1 MNRETRKLNP
11 KLLLFMIVGIIILA
25 GVACQSG
32 EVITPA
38 EATARAKESRA
49 VVVKKTA
56 TPGGKTGSGGNV
68 IPSGSKATLVGKA
81 YLVNIYKE
89 AGSTR
94 ILTQQEKGV
103 EVDVQDVTDV
113 DGETWYL
120 IKAPAGQG
128 WVKAENLQPFESEK
142 EGAKGSEGPQIGD
155 TVFLTG
161 KAYLINLYKEPGST
175 RIIAQQE
182 RGVAVVIKDITELE
196 GETWYLI
203 DAPTGLGWV
212 KGENITTEKPQ

>member
-1 MNRETRKLNP
+1 MKQDTRNLNP
-11 KLLLFMIVGIIILA
+11 KLLLFLIVGIIILA

-38 EATARAKESRA
+38 EATARAKEARA
-49 VVVKKTA
+49 IVIKKTA
-56 TPGGKTGSGGNV
+56 TPGGKTEAGGDV
-68 IPSGSKATLVGKA
+68 IPSGAKAKLVGKA

-103 EVDVQDVTDV
+103 EVEIQDVTHVGD
-113 DGETWYL
+113 ETWYL

-128 WVKAENLQPFESEK
+128 WAKAENLEIVEE
-142 EGAKGSEGPQIGD
+142 EGSKAASDGPQIGD
-155 TVFLTG
+155 TVYLAG

-182 RGVAVVIKDITELE
+182 RGVAVEIKDIQEEDGEL
-196 GETWYLI
+196 WYLI

-212 KGENITTEKPQ
+212 KAENITTEKP

>member
-1 MNRETRKLNP
+1 MKQDTRNLNP
-11 KLLLFMIVGIIILA
+11 KLLLFLIVGIIILA

-38 EATARAKESRA
+38 EATARAKEARA
-49 VVVKKTA
+49 IVIKKTA
-56 TPGGKTGSGGNV
+56 TPGGKTEAGGDV
-68 IPSGSKATLVGKA
+68 IPSGSKAKLVGKA

-103 EVDVQDVTDV
+103 EVEIQDVTHVGD
-113 DGETWYL
+113 ETWYL

-128 WVKAENLQPFESEK
+128 WAKAENLEIVEEEGSE
-142 EGAKGSEGPQIGD
+142 ASSEGPQIGD
-155 TVFLTG
+155 TAYLTG

-182 RGVAVVIKDITELE
+182 RGVAVEIKDIQEEDGKL
-196 GETWYLI
+196 WYLI

-212 KGENITTEKPQ
+212 KAENITTEKP

>member
-1 MNRETRKLNP
+1 MKRHP
-11 KLLLFMIVGIIILA
+11 KLLLFLIVGIIILA

-32 EVITPA
+32 EVISPA
-38 EATARAKESRA
+38 EATARAKSARA

-56 TPGGKTGSGGNV
+56 TPGGKTESGADV
-68 IPSGSKATLVGKA
+68 IPAGAKAILVGKA

-89 AGSTR
+89 PGSTR

-103 EVDVQDVTDV
+103 EVIVQDTQVIDSA
-113 DGETWYL
+113 TWYL

-128 WVKAENLQPFESEK
+128 WVKAESLEAEK
-142 EGAKGSEGPQIGD
+142 AAASLKPGD
-155 TVFLTG
+155 TVYLAG
-161 KAYLINLYKEPGST
+161 KGYLINLYKEPGGT

-182 RGVAVVIKDITELE
+182 RGAAVVIKDTQEQN
-196 GETWYLI
+196 GKTWYLV

-212 KGENITTEKPQ
+212 KAENISPEKP

>member
-1 MNRETRKLNP
+1 MNRELSKLNP
-11 KLLLFMIVGIIILA
+11 KLLLFMIVGVIILA
-25 GVACQSG
+25 GVACQTG

-38 EATARAKESRA
+38 EATARAKEARA

-56 TPGGKTGSGGNV
+56 TPGGKTSSGGDV
-68 IPSGSKATLVGKA
+68 IPSGSKASLVGKA
-81 YLVNIYKE
+81 YLINIYKE

-103 EVDVQDVTDV
+103 EVEVEDVTHVGDK
-113 DGETWYL
+113 TWYL

-128 WVKAENLQPFESEK
+128 WVKAENLQPVEEK
-142 EGAKGSEGPQIGD
+142 KKADASGGPQVGD
-155 TVFLTG
+155 IVYLTG
-161 KAYLINLYKEPGST
+161 KSYLINLYKEPGDL

-182 RGVAVVIKDITELE
+182 RGVAVEIKDITEYE

-212 KGENITTEKPQ
+212 KAENITTEKPK

>member
-1 MNRETRKLNP
+1 MNRESRKLNP
-11 KLLLFMIVGIIILA
+11 KLLLFIIVGIIILA

-32 EVITPA
+32 EVISPE

-56 TPGGKTGSGGNV
+56 TPGGTSHTGGDV

-81 YLVNIYKE
+81 YLINIYKE

-94 ILTQQEKGV
+94 ILSQQEKGV
-103 EVDVQDVTDV
+103 EVEVQDVTNVND
-113 DGETWYL
+113 ETWYL

-128 WVKAENLQPFESEK
+128 WVKAENLEIVGE
-142 EGAKGSEGPQIGD
+142 EKGSESGEGPQVGD
-155 TVFLTG
+155 TVYLAG
-161 KAYLINLYKEPGST
+161 KSYLINLYKEPGST

-182 RGVAVVIKDITELE
+182 RGVAVEIKDIADHE

-212 KGENITTEKPQ
+212 KAENITTEKPK

>member
-1 MNRETRKLNP
+1 MKQDTRNLNP
-11 KLLLFMIVGIIILA
+11 KLLLFLIVGIIILA

-38 EATARAKESRA
+38 EATARAKEARA
-49 VVVKKTA
+49 IVIKKTA
-56 TPGGKTGSGGNV
+56 TPGGKTGAGGDV
-68 IPSGSKATLVGKA
+68 IPSGSKAKLVGKA

-103 EVDVQDVTDV
+103 EVEIQDVTHVGD
-113 DGETWYL
+113 ETWYL

-128 WVKAENLQPFESEK
+128 WAKAENLEIVEEEGSE
-142 EGAKGSEGPQIGD
+142 ASSEGPQIGD
-155 TVFLTG
+155 TAYLTG

-182 RGVAVVIKDITELE
+182 RGVAVEIKDIQEEDGKL
-196 GETWYLI
+196 WYLI

-212 KGENITTEKPQ
+212 KAENITTEKP

>member
-1 MNRETRKLNP
+1 MKQDTRNLNP
-11 KLLLFMIVGIIILA
+11 KLLLFLIVGIIILA

-38 EATARAKESRA
+38 EATARAKEARA
-49 VVVKKTA
+49 IVIKKTA
-56 TPGGKTGSGGNV
+56 TPGGKTEAGGDV
-68 IPSGSKATLVGKA
+68 IPSGSKAKLVGKA

-103 EVDVQDVTDV
+103 EVEIQDVTHVGD
-113 DGETWYL
+113 ETWYL

-128 WVKAENLQPFESEK
+128 WAKAENLEIVEE
-142 EGAKGSEGPQIGD
+142 EGAEASSEGPQIGD
-155 TVFLTG
+155 TAYLTG

-182 RGVAVVIKDITELE
+182 RGVAVEIKDIQEEDGKL
-196 GETWYLI
+196 WYLI

-212 KGENITTEKPQ
+212 KAENITTEKP

>member
-1 MNRETRKLNP
+1 MNRDAKKLNP

-25 GVACQSG
+25 GVACQTG

-38 EATARAKESRA
+38 EATARAREARS
-49 VVVKKTA
+49 VVLKKTA
-56 TPGGKTGSGGNV
+56 TPGGKTDVGGDV
-68 IPSGSKATLVGKA
+68 IPAGAKATLVGKA

-103 EVDVQDVTDV
+103 EVEVQDVTKIGD
-113 DGETWYL
+113 ELWYL

-128 WVKAENLQPFESEK
+128 WVKAENLSLPK
-142 EGAKGSEGPQIGD
+142 EGSSAAEGPQVGD

-161 KAYLINLYKEPGST
+161 KSYLINLYKEPGST

-182 RGVAVVIKDITELE
+182 RGVAVEIKDTAEHE
-196 GETWYLI
+196 GEKWFLI

-212 KGENITTEKPQ
+212 KAENVTTEKP

>member
-1 MNRETRKLNP
+1 MNRDPKKLNP
-11 KLLLFMIVGIIILA
+11 KLLLFMIVGVIILA
-25 GVACQSG
+25 GVACQTG
-32 EVITPA
+32 EVITPE

-56 TPGGKTGSGGNV
+56 TPGGKSTTGGDV

-81 YLVNIYKE
+81 YLINIYKE

-103 EVDVQDVTDV
+103 EVEVQDVTEV

-128 WVKAENLQPFESEK
+128 WVKAENLSIPKKSE
-142 EGAKGSEGPQIGD
+142 AAEGPQVGD
-155 TVFLTG
+155 TVYLAG
-161 KAYLINLYKEPGST
+161 KSYLINLYKEPGSN

-182 RGVAVVIKDITELE
+182 RGVAVEIKDIADHE

-212 KGENITTEKPQ
+212 KGENITTEKP

>member
-1 MNRETRKLNP
+1 MNEDAKKLNP
-11 KLLLFMIVGIIILA
+11 KLLLFLIVGIIIMA
-25 GVACQSG
+25 AVACQTG

-49 VVVKKTA
+49 IVTKKTA
-56 TPGGKTGSGGNV
+56 TPGGKTEAGGDV
-68 IPSGSKATLVGKA
+68 IPSGTKATLVGKA

-103 EVDVQDVTDV
+103 EVVIQDVTHVGD
-113 DGETWYL
+113 ETWYL
-120 IKAPAGQG
+120 VEAPAGQG
-128 WVKAENLQPFESEK
+128 WVKAENLEVAEK
-142 EGAKGSEGPQIGD
+142 GGSTEGASPQVGD
-155 TVFLTG
+155 IVYLTG
-161 KAYLINLYKEPGST
+161 KAYLVNLYKEPGDL

-182 RGVAVVIKDITELE
+182 RGIAVEIKDILEEDGEL
-196 GETWYLI
+196 WYLI

-212 KGENITTEKPQ
+212 KAENITTEKPK

>member
-1 MNRETRKLNP
+1 MKQDTRNLNP
-11 KLLLFMIVGIIILA
+11 KLLLFLIVGIIILA

-38 EATARAKESRA
+38 EATARAKEARA
-49 VVVKKTA
+49 IVIKKTA
-56 TPGGKTGSGGNV
+56 TPGGKTMAGGDV
-68 IPSGSKATLVGKA
+68 IPSGAKAKLVGKA

-103 EVDVQDVTDV
+103 EVEVQDVTHVGD
-113 DGETWYL
+113 ETWYL

-128 WVKAENLQPFESEK
+128 WVKAENLELVEE
-142 EGAKGSEGPQIGD
+142 EGAKAASEGPQIGD
-155 TVFLTG
+155 TVYLAG

-182 RGVAVVIKDITELE
+182 RGVAVEIKDIQEEDGEL
-196 GETWYLI
+196 WYLI

-212 KGENITTEKPQ
+212 KAENITTEKP

>member
-1 MNRETRKLNP
+1 MNRNVKKLNP
-11 KLLLFMIVGIIILA
+11 KLMLLMIVGIIILT
-25 GVACQSG
+25 GVACQTG

-56 TPGGKTGSGGNV
+56 TPGGKTSVGGDV

-81 YLVNIYKE
+81 YLINIYKE

-94 ILTQQEKGV
+94 ILAQQEKGV
-103 EVDVQDVTDV
+103 EVDVQDVADV
-113 DGETWYL
+113 DGELWYL

-128 WVKAENLQPFESEK
+128 WVKAENLTVSE
-142 EGAKGSEGPQIGD
+142 EAGAADEGPQVGD
-155 TVFLTG
+155 TVYLAG
-161 KAYLINLYKEPGST
+161 KGYLINLYKEPGST

-182 RGVAVVIKDITELE
+182 RGVAVEIKDVADHE
-196 GETWYLI
+196 GEAWYLI

-212 KGENITTEKPQ
+212 KAENISTEKP